1 MKLFRTTGKR
11 VKTTLFAA
19 KLACLDTV
27 FMMTH
32 NALPWLLT
40 NSGLFEKNFANY
52 QLGGP
57 IDNLRNFFKMLSNLP
72 DN

>member
-1 MKLFRTTGKR
+1 MSPLKMSKASEHFIIDGQTY
-11 VKTTLFAA
+11 
-19 KLACLDTV
+19 
-27 FMMTH
+27 

-57 IDNLRNFFKMLSNLP
+57 IDNLRSFFKMLLNLP
-72 DN
+72 DT